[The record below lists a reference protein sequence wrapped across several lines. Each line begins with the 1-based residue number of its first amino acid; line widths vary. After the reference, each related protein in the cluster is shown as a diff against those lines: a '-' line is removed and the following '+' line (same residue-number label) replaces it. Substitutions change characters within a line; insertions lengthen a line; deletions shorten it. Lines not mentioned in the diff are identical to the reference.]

1 MASLETLILGQ
12 IMLLINGKPHT
23 KMQQILAY
31 PDWYSLP
38 SYLVNFPDWAGREA
52 ITPKFTQQF
61 E

>member
-12 IMLLINGKPHT
+12 MMLLINGKPHT

-52 ITPKFTQQF
+52 ITPKFTQQ
-61 E
+61 